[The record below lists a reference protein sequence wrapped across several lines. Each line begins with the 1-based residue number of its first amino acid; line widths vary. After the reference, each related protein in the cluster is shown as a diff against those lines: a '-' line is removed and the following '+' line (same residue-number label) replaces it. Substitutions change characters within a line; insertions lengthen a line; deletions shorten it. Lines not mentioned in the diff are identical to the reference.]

1 LEASI
6 SVASARDARAL
17 TELRTGV
24 AQEMTRIH
32 GKGHWSSCPAKAEV
46 LRQLRASR
54 VLIASQ
60 RDRIIGTVRLIRALP
75 ALIDSGSFTPVDTA
89 LYVLGL
95 AVSPEARG
103 QGVGRSLMEAAKAAA
118 HAWPADA
125 LWLDA
130 YQLAAGAGGFY
141 EKCGFR
147 AVGPSLRGEV
157 PLMYYEWLTNRS
169 RHRIVDQ

>member
-1 LEASI
+1 MDASI
-6 SVASARDARAL
+6 SVASLRDVRAL

-32 GKGHWSSCPAKAEV
+32 GKGHWSSCPGRTEV
-46 LRQLRASR
+46 LRQVRASR
-54 VLIASQ
+54 VLIATQGS
-60 RDRIIGTVRLIRALP
+60 RIIGTVRLIRAQP

-95 AVSPEARG
+95 AVSPDARG
-103 QGVGRSLMEAAKAAA
+103 KGVGRSLMEAAKAAA
-118 HAWPADA
+118 RAWPAEA

-130 YQLAAGAGGFY
+130 YQHAAGAGAFY

-157 PLMYYEWLTNRS
+157 PLIFYEWLANRS
-169 RHRIVDQ
+169 GHRIVDQ